1 MTEARSLIPGLEDI
15 VRSGDPKRRG
25 EAVRRISDL
34 FLQGATRFKPS
45 HIDLFDGVL
54 TTLVPQTEAEARSAL
69 AEQFAALANAPP
81 QLVAMLVR
89 DEDILIAGPLLRRS
103 PVVDEPTLVD
113 IARERGQPH
122 LLAISDRPTL
132 GPILT
137 DVIVRRGD
145 RDVIRRVAGNAGATF
160 SQLGYSGLIRRA
172 GDDGVLAVTV
182 GQRSDL
188 APEQLKYLLAQSVE
202 VVRRRLFDA
211 ARPELRSAINRAM
224 QDITGAPKHLALV
237 RDFATAQ
244 RMVRKLHQSDELN
257 EGALLRFARAHQ
269 YEETA
274 AALAELSGVRIG
286 TIDQLLKGD
295 RDDPMLILGK
305 SIGISWA
312 TVRALIGL
320 RVGPGRSPSA
330 PDVEE
335 ARQNFER
342 LVPATAQRVLTF
354 WQTRDPS
361 QPIPTLNAS

>member
-1 MTEARSLIPGLEDI
+1 MAEANLLIPGLEDI
-15 VRSGDPKRRG
+15 VRNGDPKRRG
-25 EAVRRISDL
+25 EAVRKISDL
-34 FLQGATRFKPS
+34 FLQGASRFHAS
-45 HIDLFDGVL
+45 HVDLFDGIL
-54 TTLVPQTEAEARSAL
+54 TSLVPQTEVEARSAL
-69 AEQFAALANAPP
+69 AERLSALGNAPP

-89 DEDILIAGPLLRRS
+89 DEDILISGPLLRRS

-113 IARERGQPH
+113 IAREKGQPH

-132 GPILT
+132 GPRLT

-145 RDVIRRVAGNAGATF
+145 RDVIRRVAGNTGAAF
-160 SQLGYSGLIRRA
+160 SQLGYTGLIRRA
-172 GDDGVLAVTV
+172 SDDGVLAVTV
-182 GQRSDL
+182 GQRGDL
-188 APEQLKYLLAQSVE
+188 APEQLKHLLAQSVE

-211 ARPELRSAINRAM
+211 AAPELRSAINRAM
-224 QDITGAPKHLALV
+224 QDISGTPKHLALV

-244 RMVRKLHQSDELN
+244 RSVRKLHQADELN

-320 RVGPGRSPSA
+320 RVGPGRSPAA

-354 WQTRDPS
+354 WQTREPTL
-361 QPIPTLNAS
+361 PIPPLSAS

>member
-1 MTEARSLIPGLEDI
+1 MAEAKSLIPGLEDI
-15 VRSGDPKRRG
+15 VRNGDPKRRE

-34 FLQGATRFKPS
+34 FLQGASRFQPA
-45 HIDLFDGVL
+45 HIDLFDNIL
-54 TTLVPQTEAEARSAL
+54 TSLVPQTEMEARSVL
-69 AEQFAALANAPP
+69 AERLAALVNAPP

-89 DEDILIAGPLLRRS
+89 DDEILIAGPLLRHS
-103 PVVDEPTLVD
+103 PMVDEPTLVEL
-113 IARERGQPH
+113 AKLKGQPH
-122 LLAISDRPTL
+122 LLAMSDRSTL
-132 GPILT
+132 TPRIT

-145 RDVIRRVAGNAGATF
+145 RDVIRRVAGNAGAAF
-160 SQLGYSGLIRRA
+160 SPLGYTGLIRRA

-182 GQRSDL
+182 GQRDDL
-188 APEQLKYLLAQSVE
+188 TQDQLKSLLAQSVE
-202 VVRRRLFDA
+202 VVRRRLFDMA
-211 ARPELRSAINRAM
+211 PPELRTAINRAM
-224 QDITGAPKHLALV
+224 QDISGTPKHLSIS

-244 RMVRKLHQSDELN
+244 RTVRKLHQTGELN

-274 AALAELSGVRIG
+274 ATLASLSGVRIG

-312 TVRALIGL
+312 TVRALIAL
-320 RVGPGRSPSA
+320 RVGPGRSPA
-330 PDVEE
+330 AADVEE

-354 WQTRDPS
+354 WQTREAAT
-361 QPIPTLNAS
+361 PITL